1 MSNIS
6 LSGLKTLAQNHVI
19 EVRFVRRTKNR
30 LPRKRRMLLTLDRML
45 LNSSQGIQ
53 LLHFKKPTQTPS
65 YDAASK
71 KLLIVW
77 DLIMQDWRAVPAENL
92 NIVYGAFP
100 MRTYP
105 DSSKFWQ
112 YYNLVLTKMTAL
124 EKASFMDK

>member
-30 LPRKRRMLLTLDRML
+30 LPRKRRMLLTLDRTL
-45 LNSSQGIQ
+45 LNSTQGLN
-53 LLHFKKPTQTPS
+53 LLKFKKPTQSPS

-71 KLLIVW
+71 KLLFVW

-100 MRTYP
+100 MRTSP
-105 DSSKFWQ
+105 NSLMFWN
-112 YYNLVLTKMTAL
+112 YYNLVLVKMSIS
-124 EKASFMDK
+124 EKAAFMDQ